1 MPNIR
6 PTIASTDYDR
16 TVTLRDFFRF
26 IARSRWILLAS
37 MVFFAAA
44 IFVLAELLPPEYVA
58 SVTLVPA
65 SSESSSSRLGSLSSA
80 VSQFSGLASLAGVNI
95 GQTGGRK
102 AVALATLKSRL
113 LLNRYIT
120 RHNLLPI
127 LFARDWNVKTGK
139 WRFSNPKRDPTLWE
153 ADQLF
158 DKGIRTIKADARSG
172 VVKLTI
178 KWHNPLLAAQW
189 ANGLVD
195 LTNSYLRQ
203 QTIDETRRDLAYLR
217 NEITKT
223 DVVGVRN
230 ALYSLMETELKTLM
244 IATGRKQFAFRVV
257 DPAIAPQRQ
266 ISPRPLLWTLAGALF
281 GIIAGCFIAVIR
293 ETLAEVPVEPAQV
306 TSPLSHNENV

>member
-1 MPNIR
+1 MPSAL
-6 PTIASTDYDR
+6 PATAGADYDR
-16 TVTLRDFFRF
+16 AVTLRDFFRF
-26 IARSRWILLAS
+26 LARSRWILLAS
-37 MVFFAAA
+37 MLFFAAA
-44 IFVLAELLPPEYVA
+44 VFALAEILPPEYVA

-65 SSESSSSRLGSLSSA
+65 SSQGSSSGLGSLSSA

-95 GQTGGRK
+95 GQTSGRK

-158 DKGIRTIKADARSG
+158 DKGIRTVKADARSG

-178 KWHNPLLAAQW
+178 KWHDPVLAAQW

-195 LTNSYLRQ
+195 LTNNYLRQ

-244 IATGRKQFAFRVV
+244 IATGRKQFAFRIV

-293 ETLAEVPVEPAQV
+293 ETLAEARVENAQ
-306 TSPLSHNENV
+306 TSLPIPHNENA